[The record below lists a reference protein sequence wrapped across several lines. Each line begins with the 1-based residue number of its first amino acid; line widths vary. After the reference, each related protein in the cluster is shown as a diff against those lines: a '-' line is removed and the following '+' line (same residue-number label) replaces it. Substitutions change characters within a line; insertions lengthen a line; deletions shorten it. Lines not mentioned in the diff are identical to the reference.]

1 MTASVALAVALGAAL
16 GAPLRYVVERR
27 LVAAWPW
34 GTWTVNV
41 VGSLLLGGLLGAV
54 AAGPLAADAWPVV
67 LVGVGFCGSLTT
79 FGGFAAQVLDLAA
92 GAGPDRS
99 RGGAGASALGYATA
113 SVLTCVVLAWAAY
126 VTVESL
132 LT

>member
-1 MTASVALAVALGAAL
+1 VTASVALAVALGAAL

-27 LVAAWPW
+27 LAAAWPW

-41 VGSLLLGGLLGAV
+41 VGSVVLGGLLGAV
-54 AAGPLAADAWPVV
+54 AAGATEVEAWPVV

-92 GAGPDRS
+92 GAGTDRS
-99 RGGAGASALGYATA
+99 RGRAGAAALAYAGAS
-113 SVLTCVVLAWAAY
+113 VLVCVALAWAAY
-126 VTVESL
+126 VTVESV